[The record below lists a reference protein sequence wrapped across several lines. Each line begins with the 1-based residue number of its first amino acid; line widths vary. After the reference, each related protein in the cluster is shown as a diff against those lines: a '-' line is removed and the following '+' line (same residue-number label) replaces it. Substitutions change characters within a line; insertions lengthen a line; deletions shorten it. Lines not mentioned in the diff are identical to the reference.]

1 MMLEILEI
9 SLICQNVKKQS
20 IFKKKIHLH
29 HFLFFRRY
37 SVHCTIS
44 MAKISYRPHVTPF
57 FSPIQEEDFP
67 APLGGQFEKP
77 LTPVG
82 QQRGMG
88 E

>member
-1 MMLEILEI
+1 MDLKNRERMLFCDLNRERMLFR
-9 SLICQNVKKQS
+9 N
-20 IFKKKIHLH
+20 
-29 HFLFFRRY
+29 FFRRY

-67 APLGGQFEKP
+67 APLGAQFEKP

-82 QQRGMG
+82 QQRGRG